1 MKKSKPMTRS
11 ENMARV
17 KNKNTQPE
25 VYLRKLLWHRGFRYR
40 LNYKSLPG
48 SPDIYIPKYKVAI
61 FVNGCF
67 WHMHENCRYAS
78 IPKNNYD
85 FWKSKL
91 ERNVQRDKQNY
102 IKLESMGIKVIV
114 VWGCEIKQMM
124 KDKMIEKEKRG
135 CGHFLGQLIRLIEGD
150 VYNP

>member
-1 MKKSKPMTRS
+1 MTRS

-17 KNKNTQPE
+17 KSKNTKPE

-40 LNYKSLPG
+40 LNYKGLPG
-48 SPDIYIPKYKVAI
+48 SPDIYIPKYKAAI

-78 IPKNNYD
+78 IPKNNHD
-85 FWKSKL
+85 FWKNKL
-91 ERNVQRDKQNY
+91 EGNVQRDKQNY
-102 IKLESMGIKVIV
+102 IKLESMGINVIV

-124 KDKMIEKEKRG
+124 KDKVIEEEKTDNLANSI
-135 CGHFLGQLIRLIEGD
+135 FSTP
-150 VYNP
+150 NS